1 MGRGVLGRA
10 FRTSGRLKWPP
21 PVTTLGKR
29 RNAMMMSQ
37 LGRVLLSSSSA
48 SPDEQEG
55 RTDDEGS
62 YGGLMDAIDRA
73 VKELTAHTEQS
84 EPSS

>member
-1 MGRGVLGRA
+1 
-10 FRTSGRLKWPP
+10 
-21 PVTTLGKR
+21 
-29 RNAMMMSQ
+29 MMMSQ